1 MRSVCDPVHAEQVR
15 SSYAH
20 LPLTLS
26 VSVLNSALLGFVLAT
41 TTSEFKILIWIGLVV
56 GLSTLRLALWD
67 AHRRL
72 DVAQH
77 HNPWWTRLA
86 FAGTLASGILWG
98 SGIFVFSPLDVTHLL
113 FFTLVISGMCAGA
126 ATVHAAYFPLVI
138 GFILPAIAPLAVN
151 FFMQGNRLQVVSGIM
166 MCIFGTSLC
175 AASLTFRR
183 WFSKTTSARL
193 ALARQAKEIS
203 DTNAR
208 LNDTNA
214 RLNAEITNHRS
225 TAEKLQNAQ
234 KMEAIG
240 LLTAGVAHDFNNI
253 LAAIRGSAELIEG
266 HAGSDS
272 AHARQISII
281 MQAVERAATL
291 TRQLLAV
298 GRKQTLV
305 PRTTDINKVLLGMKE
320 LLITTLS
327 GHGNIELQLAAVPV
341 VALIDT
347 AQLQRAILNLV
358 INARD
363 AMPNGG
369 MVTLKTGNLDV
380 HSPGTVTEGLVGSL
394 VVISVSDTGAGMSER
409 VRLQAFDP
417 FFTTKDVGSGSGMG
431 LSQVYGLVKQ
441 SGGETR
447 IDSHVGRGTTVS
459 IFLPRVP
466 MDSVSAQSD
475 AQAIV

>member
-1 MRSVCDPVHAEQVR
+1 MRSAGDPVHAEQVR

-41 TTSEFKILIWIGLVV
+41 AASEFKALIWIGLVV

-67 AHRRL
+67 VHRRL
-72 DVAQH
+72 DVGPH

-113 FFTLVISGMCAGA
+113 FFTMVISGMCAGA

-138 GFILPAIAPLAVN
+138 GFILPAIAPLAVS

-175 AASLTFRR
+175 VASLTFRR

-193 ALARQAKEIS
+193 ALARQ
-203 DTNAR
+203 
-208 LNDTNA
+208 
-214 RLNAEITNHRS
+214 
-225 TAEKLQNAQ
+225 
-234 KMEAIG
+234 AIG

-253 LAAIRGSAELIEG
+253 LAAIRGSAELIES
-266 HAGSDS
+266 HAGSDA

-281 MQAVERAATL
+281 MQAVERATTL

-305 PRTTDINKVLLGMKE
+305 PRTTDINEVLLGMEE
-320 LLITTLS
+320 LLINTLS
-327 GHGNIELQLAAVPV
+327 GHGNVELQLAAVPV
-341 VALIDT
+341 VALVDT

-369 MVTLKTGNLDV
+369 MVTLKTANLDV
-380 HSPGTVTEGLVGSL
+380 HTPGTITESLVGSL
-394 VVISVSDTGAGMSER
+394 VVISVSDTGGGMSEG

-417 FFTTKDVGSGSGMG
+417 FFTTKDIGSGSGMG

-459 IFLPRVP
+459 IFLPRVSL
-466 MDSVSAQSD
+466 DSVSGKSMHNAPSSHAPATSNSASTND
-475 AQAIV
+475 KVGI